1 MCCGAGRYGPIKDT
15 ELRVAVA
22 MADQDL
28 NVEEISSTFTSS
40 TAAAASKYHRI
51 DLVRRFALARML
63 CDVMLSPED
72 L

>member
-1 MCCGAGRYGPIKDT
+1 
-15 ELRVAVA
+15 